1 MHQRYTTPCPPAVKC
16 PALAFDK
23 KVSHHATPLMPSEQP
38 APVPSPPCPVP
49 VSTYTRRGTLLVANT
64 VASVPFYL
72 CIYPSLVRT
81 KRGGMPH
88 QSVPQTPHPSSG
100 AQHSLTLL

>member
-1 MHQRYTTPCPPAVKC
+1 MPAVKC

-23 KVSHHATPLMPSEQP
+23 KVSRHATPLMPSEQP

-64 VASVPFYL
+64 VA
-72 CIYPSLVRT
+72 LVRT

-100 AQHSLTLL
+100 AQHFLNLL